1 MHEAAPCEKR
11 CEQHGLYVRVT
22 TATTRIRWS
31 QVYRVD
37 GRRENL
43 KAWHYSKLKMLTV
56 ERAYSSTRMYLAHK
70 CADDINSHTR
80 VLIFCE
86 KFWSKESMRERSDLE
101 RGKIR
106 LIILV
111 HCPRTRVS
119 PSTLAP
125 KTRGMRTMMISSNF
139 EPRERK

>member
-37 GRRENL
+37 GRRKNL

-56 ERAYSSTRMYLAHK
+56 E
-70 CADDINSHTR
+70 
-80 VLIFCE
+80 
-86 KFWSKESMRERSDLE
+86 
-101 RGKIR
+101 
-106 LIILV
+106 
-111 HCPRTRVS
+111 
-119 PSTLAP
+119 
-125 KTRGMRTMMISSNF
+125 
-139 EPRERK
+139 